1 MYRDVI
7 NNLLAWYEEGHNGVL
22 YVKGAYGV
30 GKTWTVK
37 DFAKA
42 YYNDL
47 KSVDCYKNTA
57 FKNIITRK
65 IDKDNDE
72 DDVSIE
78 TKISDVD
85 FILEQHFGTNDFS
98 DCLLIFDEIQN
109 IPDAAEFFLEYSKAH
124 PTYKLCLIS
133 SSMNVTEF
141 EYTHMDIFNIIRMR
155 PMTFE
160 EFMIA
165 NKAND
170 LLSLIENDKNKKLKK
185 EDEEKVKSL
194 LRDYML
200 TGGMPGVVKAFLKN
214 HDYSVI
220 KAEQKKILD
229 EYEKRIRKAFVYAQA
244 QRTVRIWT
252 SVPTQLTRDN
262 KKFMYRFVDEN
273 ARARE
278 YYNATQN
285 LLDLGLV
292 RKLPRVKEC
301 TLPLEDHFDEKSFEL
316 FMIDHGL
323 LRTALNLDINDDLT
337 LLDIFTEANG
347 AIAEQYLF
355 QELSHKVGFLYYWIS
370 GATARIPFVYESED
384 APVPVDIRF
393 TENKKAQNIKSFR
406 EKNKNTEFSL
416 KISLE
421 QVSLKDKVL
430 NVPAYGIHCL

>member
-7 NNLLAWYEEGHNGVL
+7 NNLLAWYEEGHKGIL

-47 KSVDCYKNTA
+47 KSVDCYKNAA

-85 FILEQHFGTNDFS
+85 FILEQHFGTHDFS

-109 IPDAAEFFLEYSKAH
+109 IPNGAEFFLEYSKAH
-124 PTYKLCLIS
+124 PNYNICLIS

-141 EYTHMDIFNIIRMR
+141 EYTHMDIFTIIRMR

-165 NKAND
+165 NQANE
-170 LLSLIENDKNKKLKK
+170 LLALIENDKNKKIKK
-185 EDEEKVKSL
+185 DDEEKILSL

-200 TGGMPGVVKAFLKN
+200 TGGMPGVIKAFLKDR
-214 HDYSVI
+214 DYSVI
-220 KAEQKKILD
+220 KPEQQKLLD
-229 EYEKRIRKAFVYAQA
+229 EYEKRIRKAFSFALS
-244 QRTVRIWT
+244 QRAVRIWS
-252 SVPTQLTRDN
+252 SVPSQLTHDN
-262 KKFMYRFVDEN
+262 KKFMYRFVDPN

-278 YYNATQN
+278 YFNATQC
-285 LLDLGLV
+285 LLDLGFA

-301 TLPLEDHFDEKSFEL
+301 VLPLEDHIDEKSFEL

-323 LRTALNLDINDDLT
+323 LRTALKLDINDELT
-337 LLDIFTEANG
+337 LTDIFTEANG
-347 AIAEQYLF
+347 AVAEQYLF
-355 QELSHKVGFLYYWIS
+355 QELSHKVGFLYYWVS
-370 GATARIPFVYESED
+370 GATARVPFIYESED
-384 APVPVDIRF
+384 NLVPVDIRF
-393 TENKKAQNIKSFR
+393 KINRKAQNIKSFR
-406 EKNKNTEFSL
+406 EKNQNTEFSL
-416 KISLE
+416 KVSLE
-421 QVSLKDKVL
+421 QVGLNGKIL